1 MGNDINTGAQTK
13 PSFRWIDNLHI
24 LFWLIKDMSWAMLLR
39 PLGVCMIVPTLG
51 VAIYILWHSRR
62 LRAEVYHNAA
72 VCIWISANSLWMIG
86 EFYNIELRPYAV
98 ILFIIGLSVLAVY
111 YIFFFRKDRKKYKE
125 ELLLSIR

>member
-72 VCIWISANSLWMIG
+72 VCIWISANSLWMILFPQRQEKVQRG
-86 EFYNIELRPYAV
+86 AVAFYQVGTTSSCA
-98 ILFIIGLSVLAVY
+98 LSTHVQPPVSFY
-111 YIFFFRKDRKKYKE
+111 CPVVQ
-125 ELLLSIR
+125 